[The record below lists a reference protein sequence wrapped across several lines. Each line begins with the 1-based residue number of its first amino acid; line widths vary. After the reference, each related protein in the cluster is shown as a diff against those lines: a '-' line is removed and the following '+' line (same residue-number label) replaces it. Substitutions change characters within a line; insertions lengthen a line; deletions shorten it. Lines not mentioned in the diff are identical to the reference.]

1 MEPHVSSLYAQQFK
15 AVCLAVVAG
24 YVDGY
29 ALRVF
34 NTYASF
40 MSGNTTFAGMMAGQ
54 GHLMAALSPGL
65 AIAGFLGGSFT
76 GNWFIQSGIHSS
88 RRLLFAASAMLLAA
102 FMILN
107 LHAAL
112 NPNVGIPILSLA
124 MGMMNPAL
132 SHIGGEPVSL
142 TFVTGT
148 LNKIGSHLALAIRH
162 TRPPDAEGAWDNHLS
177 RALLEAGLWTGFL
190 TGAILSGVVAPH
202 FGALELI
209 PASVALIAFAFFSS
223 VERTT
228 SSRQTTG

>member
-1 MEPHVSSLYAQQFK
+1 MKPPVSNLQTQKMLAI
-15 AVCLAVVAG
+15 CLALIAG

-54 GHLMAALSPGL
+54 GHLRVGLCPEL
-65 AIAGFLGGSFT
+65 AIAGFLGGSFA
-76 GNWFIQSGIHSS
+76 GNWFTHSRIHSS
-88 RRLLFAASAMLLAA
+88 QRLLFAASATLLAG
-102 FMILN
+102 FVILS
-107 LHAAL
+107 LRAAL
-112 NPNVGIPILSLA
+112 NPNAGISILSLA
-124 MGMMNPAL
+124 MGMMNPAV

-148 LNKIGSHLALAIRH
+148 LNKIGGHLALAVRH
-162 TRPPDAEGAWDNHLS
+162 TRPADAEGAWDTHLR
-177 RALLEAGLWTGFL
+177 RALLEAGVWIGFL

-209 PASVALIAFAFFSS
+209 PASLALIAFASFSH
-223 VERTT
+223 VERPT
-228 SSRQTTG
+228 SSHQTSG